1 MNKIQEIFTAWGISF
16 NPNDEQSELASK
28 RIEICNSCEH
38 KKQNAIFKNVCELC
52 GCALKAKVFTPVKGT
67 CPAGKWDTIDNVHI
81 KEKVMKNLRFVC
93 AQPAIP
99 YYTWQVEVM
108 LNNFIEMGVNL
119 NNVDIVCWKENGTIP
134 KDWSKLAE
142 NYAAR
147 FFFYDDTRVTKHYI
161 SSIRPNILKQHWEQH
176 HELKDETIFYHD
188 CDIIFTKPIKDW
200 ITEDMINDDKW
211 YGSDTRWYIGHNY
224 IKSKGE
230 DVLDLMCDIVGI
242 DKKLV
247 EANELN
253 AIGAQYIM
261 KGISKYFWDRVEK
274 ECEILFKDVTE
285 LNNKKKQADPKH
297 HELQIWCADMWAVLW
312 NGWKIGYQTICDE
325 RLGFSWATSN
335 KAEYEKNNIMHNAG
349 ITGANKRKFYKAGYM
364 NSLPYLD
371 NLDIEENS
379 ASYYYWQE
387 VVKTGKKSVLL

>member
-16 NPNDEQSELASK
+16 NPNDEQAELASK
-28 RIEICNSCEH
+28 RIEICNGCEH

-52 GCALKAKVFTPVKGT
+52 GCALKAKVFTPVKGA
-67 CPAGKWDTIDNVHI
+67 CPAGKWDVVDEVHA
-81 KEKVMKNLRFVC
+81 KYEVMKNLRFVC

-119 NNVDIVCWKENGTIP
+119 NNVDIVCWKEDGIVP
-134 KDWSKLAE
+134 EAWSKLAN

-147 FFFYDDTRVTKHYI
+147 FFFYDDTRVTRDYI
-161 SSIRPNILKQHWEQH
+161 SSIRPNILKQHFKAH
-176 HELKDETIFYHD
+176 PYLKDETIFYHD
-188 CDIIFTKPIKDW
+188 CDIIFTKPIKEW
-200 ITEDMINDDKW
+200 ITDDMINDDKW

-230 DVLDLMCDIVGI
+230 DVLNLMCEISGI
-242 DKKLV
+242 SKELV

-261 KGISKYFWDRVEK
+261 KGITHYYWDRVER
-274 ECEILFKDVTE
+274 ECEIMFKDVSD
-285 LNNKKKQADPKH
+285 LNVRKKQEDPTH

-312 NGWKIGYQTICDE
+312 NAWKMGYDTICHSNLD
-325 RLGFSWATSN
+325 FSWATSN
-335 KAEYEKNNIMHNAG
+335 EEDYNKFNIMHNAG
-349 ITGANKRKFYKAGYM
+349 VTGSDSGRFYKANYM
-364 NSLPYLD
+364 NNLPYED
-371 NLDIEENS
+371 EINIKEGT
-379 ASYYYWQE
+379 ASWHYWQW
-387 VVKTGKKSVLL
+387 VKKTAQKSVLI

>member
-16 NPNDEQSELASK
+16 NPNSEQSELASK

-52 GCALKAKVFTPVKGT
+52 GCALKAKIFTPVKGA
-67 CPAGKWDTIDNVHI
+67 CPAGKWDIVDNVHI
-81 KEKVMKNLRFVC
+81 KEKVMKNLRFVS

-108 LNNFIEMGVNL
+108 LNNFLEMGVNL
-119 NNVDIVCWKENGTIP
+119 NNVDVVCWKEDGTIP
-134 KDWSKLAE
+134 EAWSKLAN

-176 HELKDETIFYHD
+176 PYLKDETIFYHD
-188 CDIIFTKPIKDW
+188 CDIIFTKPISEW
-200 ITEDMINDDKW
+200 ITEEMINDNKW
-211 YGSDTRWYIGHNY
+211 YGSDTRWYISHNY

-253 AIGAQYIM
+253 SIGAQYIM
-261 KGISKYFWDRVEK
+261 KGISYYFWDRVEK
-274 ECEILFKDVTE
+274 ECEILFKDVSQ
-285 LNNKKKQADPKH
+285 LNGKKKQSEPTH

-312 NGWKIGYQTICDE
+312 NGWKMGYETICDD
-325 RLGFSWATSN
+325 RLQFSWGTSL
-335 KAEYEKNNIMHNAG
+335 KDEYEKFNIMHNAG
-349 ITGANKRKFYKAGYM
+349 ITDSKSGKFYKAEYM
-364 NSLPYLD
+364 NTLPYLAE
-371 NLDIEENS
+371 LDIKEDT
-379 ASYYYWQE
+379 ASWYYWQW
-387 VVKTGKKSVLL
+387 VKKTGEKSVLI